1 MSNRNNSLIQND
13 TNHLHNSILVKRSN
27 KSEFIIEK
35 LLFLGAAS
43 SVIIVFFI
51 IFFLLKE
58 GFVAFEKIGTFSF
71 IFGTEWVPVGE
82 PERFGAF
89 PLIVG
94 SLLVTIGAMLFA
106 IPLGIAGAIF
116 ISEIAPYKVKTLLK
130 PTFELL
136 AGIPSVVFGFFGLKI
151 LTDWLRVTFNQPTGE
166 SWLAGSILLGIMALP
181 TIISVSEDAIS
192 AVPREFKEGSLA
204 IGATKWQT
212 INNVIIPAA
221 ISGIT
226 ASIILGMGR
235 AVGETMA
242 VLMVTGNS
250 PIIPEPITNI
260 FSSIRTIT
268 GTLGIEMGEVPVGS
282 IHYSSLFGLGVIL
295 FVMTLLINIIA
306 SISMSKIKQS
316 HYPTAKK
323 TIYSYKL
330 PQVISKSFYY
340 VTYSLLGL
348 GVVWTL
354 YTWFGIIYTV
364 LIIGTALTLFIF
376 IKRLSVK
383 NKERLAFGV
392 ISLSAVLIVFILGV
406 IVFDIVSKG
415 LPAISWEFLTQTP
428 YDIGR
433 KGGIFPAII
442 GTLYLVAGAILFALP
457 IGVLASIYLTE
468 YAKEGN
474 ITKIIRS
481 AVDNLNGTPSIV
493 FGLFGFAFLVLYL
506 NFGIS
511 LIAGQLSLG
520 FMVLPTIIRTT
531 EEALRSVPKSLREG
545 SLAVGATKWH
555 TIQKVV
561 LPPALPGIITGTVL
575 SIGRAAG
582 ETAPIL
588 FTAAVFSQ
596 KYLTTSPF
604 QPVMALPYHLYIL
617 ATNVPGSELAAYGT
631 ALVLLIFVII
641 LYAIATLIRLR
652 YWKTSRMGSGAL

>member
-1 MSNRNNSLIQND
+1 MSNKNNY
-13 TNHLHNSILVKRSN
+13 NSILVKKLN
-27 KSEFIIEK
+27 ISEFIIEK
-35 LLFLGAAS
+35 LLFLGAVS

-58 GFVAFEKIGTFSF
+58 GLVAFEKIGTFNF

-82 PERFGAF
+82 PERFGAL

-94 SLLVTIGAMLFA
+94 SILVTIGAMLFA

-116 ISEIAPYKVKTLLK
+116 ISEIAPYKVKTILK

-136 AGIPSVVFGFFGLKI
+136 SGIPSVVFGFFGLKI
-151 LTDWLRVTFNQPTGE
+151 LTDWLRITFNQPTGE

-181 TIISVSEDAIS
+181 IIISVSEDAIS
-192 AVPREFKEGSLA
+192 AVPREFIEGSLA

-212 INNVIIPAA
+212 ISKVIIPAA

-260 FSSIRTIT
+260 FSSVRTIT

-282 IHYSSLFGLGVIL
+282 IHYNSLFGLGVIL

-306 SISMSKIKQS
+306 SISMAKIKQS
-316 HYPTAKK
+316 HYPTSKK

-330 PQVISKSFYY
+330 PQFISKSFYY
-340 VTYSLLGL
+340 ITYTLLGL
-348 GVVWTL
+348 VVIWAL
-354 YTWFGIIYTV
+354 YNWFGILYTV
-364 LIIGTALTLFIF
+364 LILGIVLVLFTL

-383 NKERLAFGV
+383 NKERLAFSV
-392 ISLSAVLIVFILGV
+392 ISLSAVFIVFILGV
-406 IVFDIVSKG
+406 IIFDIVSKG

-457 IGVLASIYLTE
+457 IGVLGSIYLTE

-506 NFGIS
+506 NFGVS

-531 EEALRSVPKSLREG
+531 EEALLSVPKSIREG

-561 LPPALPGIITGTVL
+561 LPPALPGIITGIVL

-596 KYLTTSPF
+596 RYLTTSLF
-604 QPVMALPYHLYIL
+604 QPVMALPYHLFIL
-617 ATNVPGSELAAYGT
+617 ATNVPGSGLASYGT
-631 ALVLLIFVII
+631 ALVLLILVII
-641 LYAIATLIRLR
+641 LYAIATLIRLK

>member
-1 MSNRNNSLIQND
+1 MSIKNNSNIQNRNSDPNS
-13 TNHLHNSILVKRSN
+13 SILVKRN
-27 KSEFIIEK
+27 NVFEFIIEK
-35 LLFLGAAS
+35 LLFIGAIS

-51 IFFLLKE
+51 ILFLLKE
-58 GFVAFEKIGTFSF
+58 GFVAFDKIGVVNF
-71 IFGTEWVPVGE
+71 IFGQEWVPVGE

-94 SLLVTIGAMLFA
+94 SLLVTIGAMIFA

-116 ISEIAPYKVKTLLK
+116 ISEIAPYKLKVLLK

-136 AGIPSVVFGFFGLKI
+136 SGIPSVVFGFFGLKI
-151 LTDWLRVTFNQPTGE
+151 LTNWIRVTFNQPTGE

-181 TIISVSEDAIS
+181 TIISISEDAIS
-192 AVPREFKEGSLA
+192 AVPREFREASYGV
-204 IGATKWQT
+204 GATKWQT
-212 INNVIIPAA
+212 ISKIVTPAA

-226 ASIILGMGR
+226 ASIILGIGR

-242 VLMVTGNS
+242 VLMVTGNAA
-250 PIIPEPITNI
+250 IIPEPLTNI
-260 FSSIRTIT
+260 FSPIRTIT

-282 IHYSSLFGLGVIL
+282 MHYSSLFGLGVIL
-295 FVMTLLINIIA
+295 FVIVLVINFVA
-306 SISMSKIKQS
+306 SIVMNKIKQTHNPS
-316 HYPTAKK
+316 PRNNKF
-323 TIYSYKL
+323 SFKL
-330 PQVISKSFYY
+330 PQTITKSIYY
-340 VTYSLLGL
+340 AMYCLLGV
-348 GVVWTL
+348 GIFWAL
-354 YTWFGIIYTV
+354 YNWFELSYTI
-364 LIIGTALTLFIF
+364 LIIGIF
-376 IKRLSVK
+376 LGAYLLIKKMSVK
-383 NKERLAFGV
+383 NLQRLAFLI
-392 ISLSAVLIVFILGV
+392 ISLSAVLIVFILG
-406 IVFDIVSKG
+406 IILFDIVSKG
-415 LPAISWEFLTQTP
+415 IPAISWEFLTQAP
-428 YDIGR
+428 SDIGR

-457 IGVLASIYLTE
+457 IGVLGSIYLTE
-468 YAKEGN
+468 YAKEGK

-531 EEALRSVPKSLREG
+531 EEALRSVPNSLREG

-561 LPPALPGIITGTVL
+561 LPPALPGIITGTIL

-604 QPVMALPYHLYIL
+604 QPVMALPYHLYVL
-617 ATNVPGSELAAYGT
+617 ATNVPGSELASYGT
-631 ALVLLIFVII
+631 ALVLLILVII
-641 LYAIATLIRLR
+641 LYVIATLIRLK
-652 YWKTSRMGSGAL
+652 YWKTARMGSGAL